1 MVRRFL
7 VLDASPAGDAAR
19 GLAACLE
26 QHDTTLSLISQRE
39 EAGKQAAEGI
49 NLLAAQA
56 LEQAGWNTPPDTDSP
71 ISTPAT
77 PTPDCVAVVVGP
89 GSFTGLRASCAVAA
103 GYALGVGAELV
114 GVSRA
119 EALAPALAAELAGYD
134 GLAGWLLVTSARRGR
149 VFVQNNQGDLQAVSV
164 ADWQTPQ
171 GRWLVAGDA
180 AEALTFDEP
189 VRSASSTPDPAQIA
203 SAALR
208 RLAGDLP
215 PLKALPLYVDPPEAK
230 LPADGL
236 RAAPV

>member
-1 MVRRFL
+1 MVSRFL

-26 QHDTTLSLISQRE
+26 QHDHALNLVSQCE

-49 NLLAAQA
+49 NLLAARA
-56 LEQAGWNTPPDTDSP
+56 LDQAGWQDSAA
-71 ISTPAT
+71 TPA
-77 PTPDCVAVVVGP
+77 PDCVAVVIGP

-119 EALAPALAAELAGYD
+119 EALAPALDAELARHE

-149 VFVQNNQGDLQAVSV
+149 VFVEDNQGGLRAISV
-164 ADWQTPQ
+164 ADWQPPP

-189 VRSASSTPDPAQIA
+189 VRSAAGAPDPEQIA
-203 SAALR
+203 RAALR
-208 RLAGDLP
+208 RLAGELP
-215 PLKALPLYVDPPEAK
+215 PRQALPLYVDPPEAK

>member
-1 MVRRFL
+1 MVERFL

-26 QHDTTLSLISQRE
+26 RHDTALTLVSQCE

-49 NLLAAQA
+49 NLLAARA
-56 LEQAGWNTPPDTDSP
+56 LEEAGWLTSAHM
-71 ISTPAT
+71 SAPA
-77 PTPDCVAVVVGP
+77 PTPDCVAVVIGP

-119 EALAPALAAELAGYD
+119 EALAPALDAELARHD

-149 VFVQNNQGDLQAVSV
+149 VFVEDNQGGLRAISV
-164 ADWQTPQ
+164 ADWQPPP

-180 AEALTFDEP
+180 AEALTFDQP
-189 VRSASSTPDPAQIA
+189 VRSTACTPDPEQIA
-203 SAALR
+203 QAALR
-208 RLAGDLP
+208 RLAGELP
-215 PLKALPLYVDPPEAK
+215 PRQALPLYVDPPEAK

>member
-1 MVRRFL
+1 MVSRFL

-26 QHDTTLSLISQRE
+26 QRDRALNLVSQCE

-49 NLLAAQA
+49 NLLAARA
-56 LEQAGWNTPPDTDSP
+56 LDQAGWQGSAA
-71 ISTPAT
+71 PA
-77 PTPDCVAVVVGP
+77 PDCVAVVIGP

-119 EALAPALAAELAGYD
+119 EALAPALDAELTRHE

-149 VFVQNNQGDLQAVSV
+149 VFVEDNQGGLRAISV
-164 ADWQTPQ
+164 ADWQPPP

-180 AEALTFDEP
+180 AEALTFNEP
-189 VRSASSTPDPAQIA
+189 VRSTASAPDPEQIA
-203 SAALR
+203 RAALR
-208 RLAGDLP
+208 RLTGELP
-215 PLKALPLYVDPPEAK
+215 PRQALPLYVDPPEAK

>member
-1 MVRRFL
+1 MVSRFL
-7 VLDASPAGDAAR
+7 ILDASPAGDAAR

-26 QHDTTLSLISQRE
+26 QHDSALNLVSQCE

-49 NLLAAQA
+49 NLLAARA
-56 LEQAGWNTPPDTDSP
+56 LDQAGWQDSAA
-71 ISTPAT
+71 TPAT
-77 PTPDCVAVVVGP
+77 DCVAVVIGP

-119 EALAPALAAELAGYD
+119 EALAPALDAELAHHE

-149 VFVQNNQGDLQAVSV
+149 VFVEDNQGGLRAISV
-164 ADWQTPQ
+164 ADWQPPP

-180 AEALTFDEP
+180 AEALAFDEP
-189 VRSASSTPDPAQIA
+189 MRSAASAPAPEQIA
-203 SAALR
+203 RAALR
-208 RLAGDLP
+208 RLAGELP
-215 PLKALPLYVDPPEAK
+215 PRQALPLYVDPPEAK

>member
-1 MVRRFL
+1 MPARFL
-7 VLDASPAGDAAR
+7 VLDASPAGEAAR
-19 GLAACLE
+19 GLAACLDR
-26 QHDTTLSLISQRE
+26 HGPALSLVSQCE

-49 NLLAAQA
+49 NLLAARA
-56 LEQAGWNTPPDTDSP
+56 LEQAGWATQPHTD
-71 ISTPAT
+71 TPA
-77 PTPDCVAVVVGP
+77 PKPDCVAVVVGP

-119 EALAPALAAELAGYD
+119 EALAPALDTELARHD

-149 VFVQNNQGDLQAVSV
+149 VFIQDHQGGLQAVSV
-164 ADWQTPQ
+164 ADWQPPA

-180 AEALTFDEP
+180 AEALTFDHP
-189 VRSASSTPDPAQIA
+189 VRSASSTPDAAQIA
-203 SAALR
+203 GAALR

-215 PLKALPLYVDPPEAK
+215 PLPALPLYVDPPEAK

>member
-1 MVRRFL
+1 MVSRFL

-26 QHDTTLSLISQRE
+26 QHDGALSLVSQCE

-49 NLLAAQA
+49 NLLAARA
-56 LEQAGWNTPPDTDSP
+56 LDQAGWQGSAA
-71 ISTPAT
+71 PA
-77 PTPDCVAVVVGP
+77 PDCVAVVIGP

-119 EALAPALAAELAGYD
+119 EALAPALDAELTRHE

-149 VFVQNNQGDLQAVSV
+149 VFVEDNQGGLRAISV
-164 ADWQTPQ
+164 ADWQPPP

-180 AEALTFDEP
+180 AEALTFNEP
-189 VRSASSTPDPAQIA
+189 VRSTASAPDPEQIA
-203 SAALR
+203 RAALR
-208 RLAGDLP
+208 RLTGELP
-215 PLKALPLYVDPPEAK
+215 PRQALPLYVDPPEAK

>member
-1 MVRRFL
+1 MVSRFL

-26 QHDTTLSLISQRE
+26 QHDGALSLVSQCE

-49 NLLAAQA
+49 NLLAARA
-56 LEQAGWNTPPDTDSP
+56 LEEAGWLA
-71 ISTPAT
+71 PAG
-77 PTPDCVAVVVGP
+77 PAPDCVAVVIGP

-119 EALAPALAAELAGYD
+119 EALAPALDAELTRHE

-149 VFVQNNQGDLQAVSV
+149 VFVEDNQGGLRAISV
-164 ADWQTPQ
+164 ADWQPPP

-189 VRSASSTPDPAQIA
+189 VRSAAGAPDPEQIA
-203 SAALR
+203 RAALR
-208 RLAGDLP
+208 RLAGELP
-215 PLKALPLYVDPPEAK
+215 PRQALPLYVDPPEAK